1 MAGLE
6 INRETE
12 SEINLN
18 KSGGTGGATVKQE
31 NNFICLSVW
40 LTFALL
46 GETFSPVDKYELT
59 I

>member
-46 GETFSPVDKYELT
+46 GETFSPVDTYELT